1 MYCCYLTKPNNEIT
15 ICINYYIFFSREYA
29 EDIDVELNKYKNDA
43 AEITRISGVSSLED
57 VGQLDLSSNTKTL
70 KSAITALPELT
81 ARKATLDM
89 HMNVATAL
97 LNKIKDRQL
106 DTFFQ
111 IEENITR
118 QVSYP

>member
-1 MYCCYLTKPNNEIT
+1 MWAKSWH
-15 ICINYYIFFSREYA
+15 FA
-29 EDIDVELNKYKNDA
+29 EDIDVELNKYKSDA
-43 AEITRISGVSSLED
+43 AEITRMSGVNSLED
-57 VGQLDLSSNTKTL
+57 VNQLDLSNNTKTL

-81 ARKATLDM
+81 ARKATLDL

-118 QVSYP
+118 QVGISYFHVDSTH

>member
-1 MYCCYLTKPNNEIT
+1 M
-15 ICINYYIFFSREYA
+15 
-29 EDIDVELNKYKNDA
+29 ELNKYKSDA
-43 AEITRISGVSSLED
+43 AEITRMSGVNSLED
-57 VGQLDLSSNTKTL
+57 VNQLDLSNNTKTL

-81 ARKATLDM
+81 ARKATLDL

-118 QVSYP
+118 QVERFYFFMLTLSTNQHVLV

>member
-1 MYCCYLTKPNNEIT
+1 MMHNNGLKLLITFPDSDLT
-15 ICINYYIFFSREYA
+15 
-29 EDIDVELNKYKNDA
+29 
-43 AEITRISGVSSLED
+43 
-57 VGQLDLSSNTKTL
+57 SNTKTL

-118 QVSYP
+118 QVCDISMDDLVHIANVLDTA